1 MHEAFSD
8 VENEISEMTDRT
20 ALIASAVAR
29 MQHNRKLPFDGER
42 YASFTSGYTYFAE
55 PMACLAGHRINA
67 AIFGDEM
74 ELSNLGELVRESRRT
89 IMGAADTQVLE
100 ILTEL
105 DADGDPRFMMRVS
118 KSQETTDDGAIEEN
132 VSIKVLESFK
142 PQSGLRGYQNTI
154 MEAELNYSEKRI
166 IGMGTMMQSD
176 FRAVMAFS
184 DALVRALPHRADQL
198 AGKGERPYRI
208 DGSYKALADADGGL
222 PGPITSAAVDEYFLI
237 TARHVGYWASGRIP
251 AIVANQ
257 IERGFV
263 WGEKYLNFN
272 DIDDSCCAVP
282 TEVEGRSALFH
293 ENISLIND
301 YRSYLAWV
309 DTDDAGVPA
318 TLSVRMISSEEM
330 TGQVIDAFRR
340 GDAEPT
346 LSIDFATGEV
356 LLADNYHDTDLL
368 HTFAFY
374 LGVDDRMYVGGEM
387 DGDDAGDCNVH
398 DDFSDFYS
406 SADDEFDLDDEI
418 EPSENAGM

>member
-1 MHEAFSD
+1 
-8 VENEISEMTDRT
+8 MTDGT
-20 ALIASAVAR
+20 TLIASAVAR

-42 YASFTSGYTYFAE
+42 YASFTSGYRYFAE
-55 PMACLAGHRINA
+55 PMACLTGHRINA
-67 AIFGDEM
+67 AIFGDGLEV
-74 ELSNLGELVRESRRT
+74 SNLGELVCESRRT
-89 IMGAADTQVLE
+89 IMGTPDTSVLD

-105 DADGDPRFMMRVS
+105 DADGDPRFMLQVS
-118 KSQETTDDGAIEEN
+118 KSRETVEDGVIEEN

-154 MEAELNYSEKRI
+154 MEAELNYSEKWI

-237 TARHVGYWASGRIP
+237 TARHVGDWAARRIP

-282 TEVEGRSALFH
+282 TDVEGRSALFH

-309 DTDDAGVPA
+309 DTDDAVAPSA
-318 TLSVRMISSEEM
+318 LSVRMISSEEM
-330 TGQVIDAFRR
+330 TGPVIDAFRR

-346 LSIDFATGEV
+346 LSINFTTGEV
-356 LLADNYHDTDLL
+356 HLADNYHDTDLL

-387 DGDDAGDCNVH
+387 DGDDARECNVH
-398 DDFSDFYS
+398 DDFSEYYT
-406 SADDEFDLDDEI
+406 SADDEFDHDDEI
-418 EPSENAGM
+418 EPSENAAGM